1 MFAECNDYFLRFT
14 MFNNGVVYKRSELI
28 IFILH
33 SLKADYKLDH
43 NILSAIMLW
52 PPTDRKQAN
61 KATFFQRCPSNKTF
75 TMWKLCS
82 IND

>member
-43 NILSAIMLW
+43 NILSA
-52 PPTDRKQAN
+52 
-61 KATFFQRCPSNKTF
+61 
-75 TMWKLCS
+75 LCFGLQLIENRLTRRRFS
-82 IND
+82 KGVLVIKRLNVETLFHK